1 MEEEP
6 IHGPKTI
13 HELGSDL
20 SLLSVG
26 ELRERVA
33 ALKEEIARL
42 EAVIRSKESSKD
54 AADTFFKRLIGARA
68 RGSSSATGK
77 INHLLRFPAHYRMVQ
92 LLDASGSCPLCLT
105 PPCENSKS
113 RFIAALFL
121 CPGPARTA
129 RRAICKQFGSPR
141 KAGQG
146 GFTSRPCSS
155 NQ

>member
-6 IHGPKTI
+6 IQRPKTI

-54 AADTFFKRLIGARA
+54 AADTFFKR
-68 RGSSSATGK
+68 
-77 INHLLRFPAHYRMVQ
+77 
-92 LLDASGSCPLCLT
+92 
-105 PPCENSKS
+105 
-113 RFIAALFL
+113 
-121 CPGPARTA
+121 
-129 RRAICKQFGSPR
+129 
-141 KAGQG
+141 
-146 GFTSRPCSS
+146 
-155 NQ
+155 

>member
-54 AADTFFKRLIGARA
+54 AADTFFKR
-68 RGSSSATGK
+68 
-77 INHLLRFPAHYRMVQ
+77 
-92 LLDASGSCPLCLT
+92 
-105 PPCENSKS
+105 
-113 RFIAALFL
+113 
-121 CPGPARTA
+121 
-129 RRAICKQFGSPR
+129 
-141 KAGQG
+141 
-146 GFTSRPCSS
+146 
-155 NQ
+155 

>member
-6 IHGPKTI
+6 IRRPKTI

-54 AADTFFKRLIGARA
+54 AADTFFKR
-68 RGSSSATGK
+68 
-77 INHLLRFPAHYRMVQ
+77 
-92 LLDASGSCPLCLT
+92 
-105 PPCENSKS
+105 
-113 RFIAALFL
+113 
-121 CPGPARTA
+121 
-129 RRAICKQFGSPR
+129 
-141 KAGQG
+141 
-146 GFTSRPCSS
+146 
-155 NQ
+155 

>member
-6 IHGPKTI
+6 IHRPKTI

-54 AADTFFKRLIGARA
+54 AADTFFKR
-68 RGSSSATGK
+68 
-77 INHLLRFPAHYRMVQ
+77 
-92 LLDASGSCPLCLT
+92 
-105 PPCENSKS
+105 
-113 RFIAALFL
+113 
-121 CPGPARTA
+121 
-129 RRAICKQFGSPR
+129 
-141 KAGQG
+141 
-146 GFTSRPCSS
+146 
-155 NQ
+155 